1 MKKARF
7 IDLVCARLSE
17 LGASEIDVKK
27 QRIHINSYLT
37 GLGIGDES
45 EELDYESPTDFADEI
60 YRIIKDRTDAKNKPE
75 EIVTDNTENTDDTED
90 DVKVFVSGEKAK
102 EEPSCEE
109 NAETAEPEEEIYE
122 SLGDELESEA
132 SDYYDDD
139 TEEIGATREF
149 DIKGITSSE
158 EAVEEYED
166 EEDEE
171 CEEDE
176 LPIVGN
182 PVFFVIISVLLSPV
196 WIPVSLLA
204 ALACVVLFVLLSVF
218 IVVYIPLLVAL
229 ILGGSVMTIAEVIY
243 AIIKFVTGQVHIGLF
258 ELGIGAVL
266 MALVISLSVV
276 IYRFGTKYAVKA
288 WKNYWHGV
296 GVLFKRLKRLIR
308 KLRRVCSI

>member
-17 LGASEIDVKK
+17 LGASESDVKK

-37 GLGIGDES
+37 GLGIGEES

-60 YRIIKDRTDAKNKPE
+60 YSIIKDRTEGKNEPE
-75 EIVTDNTENTDDTED
+75 EIVTENMESTDDTDD
-90 DVKVFVSGEKAK
+90 DVKVFVSGEQAT
-102 EEPSCEE
+102 EELSSE
-109 NAETAEPEEEIYE
+109 ETAEPEEEIYE

-132 SDYYDDD
+132 SDYYDED

-196 WIPVSLLA
+196 WLPVALLA

-243 AIIKFVTGQVHIGLF
+243 SIVKLVTGQVHIGLF

-266 MALVISLSVV
+266 MALVIFLSVV
-276 IYRFGTKYAVKA
+276 IYRFGTKYAVKT
-288 WKNYWHGV
+288 WKNYLHGV
-296 GVLFKRLKRLIR
+296 GVLFKRLKRLVR
-308 KLRRVCSI
+308 KFRRVCSI